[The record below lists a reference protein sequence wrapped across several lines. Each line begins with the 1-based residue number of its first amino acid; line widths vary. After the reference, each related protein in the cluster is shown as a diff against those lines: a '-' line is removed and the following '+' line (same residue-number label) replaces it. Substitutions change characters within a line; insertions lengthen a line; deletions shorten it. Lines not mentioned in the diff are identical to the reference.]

1 MSKTKTIT
9 KLVPPDGGWGWI
21 VLFGSAVTIVFN
33 QAMFSQ
39 FSLLYG
45 DKLKDMGHRTTGAA
59 MVMSVMLCVINFGGP
74 FVGVLVKLKSPRFV
88 CVTGSLICATGIFL
102 SSFSTNIVHL
112 SLSYG
117 VVFGVG
123 LGFIQNASFVAINS
137 YFKLKKSIAVGIA
150 MTGTGIG
157 QALMPHV
164 VEYSLDKFGFK
175 GACWLLSALCLHGV
189 CGGMLMQPVKWHMK
203 KIEEEVVI
211 EEEKIEM
218 NKSQTD
224 IKDDRPAIMFTKD
237 RNNECKSQLLE
248 KISVNGFSD
257 DFKAGSLNEST
268 KLKKTA
274 LERIYELFDIY
285 LLSSPRFINVIIGV
299 GLTAIS
305 IQNFSMLFPFFLL
318 NIGMSR
324 NETATCMSAVALADI
339 FGRLIVPQVQVR
351 LKLTTRLTLFLTAI
365 WILITRQILAYQT
378 DLTSLLVLS
387 ALYGIGRSMVI
398 VARNLTITEHC
409 RADQVPSAVGLSM
422 LCSGIISPPIG
433 YFLGWIR
440 DYTEDYIACIS
451 AQNALLILFLI
462 IWLPDMLLL
471 YYTKKKG
478 NAEDV

>member
-1 MSKTKTIT
+1 MSKTKTVI
-9 KLVPPDGGWGWI
+9 KLVPPDGGWGWM
-21 VLFGSAVTIVFN
+21 VLFGSAVTNVFN

-45 DKLKDMGHRTTGAA
+45 DKLKEMGHRTTGAA

-88 CVTGSLICATGIFL
+88 CVTGSVICGLGIFL

-164 VEYSLDKFGFK
+164 VEYSLDKFGFS

-189 CGGMLMQPVKWHMK
+189 CGSMLMQPVDWHMK
-203 KIEEEVVI
+203 KIEEKVII
-211 EEEKIEM
+211 EEEEIEM
-218 NKSQTD
+218 IKCQKD
-224 IKDDRPAIMFTKD
+224 VKDDKSATIFTKT
-237 RNNECKSQLLE
+237 SQFLR
-248 KISVNGFSD
+248 KKSVNGFSD
-257 DFKAGSLNEST
+257 DFKKGSLNKTPE
-268 KLKKTA
+268 LKKTA
-274 LERIYELFDIY
+274 LERIYELFDIS
-285 LLSSPRFINVIIGV
+285 LLSSPRFINVIIGI
-299 GLTAIS
+299 GLTYIS
-305 IQNFSMLFPFFLL
+305 IQNFGMLFPFFLL
-318 NIGMSR
+318 NIGISR

-351 LKLTTRLTLFLTAI
+351 LKLTARLTLFLTCI
-365 WILITRQILAYQT
+365 WIIITRQILAYQT
-378 DLTSLLVLS
+378 DLTSILVLS

-409 RADQVPSAVGLSM
+409 RVDQVPSAVGLGM
-422 LCSGIISPPIG
+422 LCLGVISPPIG

-451 AQNALLILFLI
+451 AQNGLLILFLI
-462 IWLPDMLLL
+462 IWLPDMLLQ
-471 YYTKKKG
+471 YYKKKKLD
-478 NAEDV
+478 AEDV

>member
-1 MSKTKTIT
+1 MSKTKTVI
-9 KLVPPDGGWGWI
+9 KLVPPDGGWGWM
-21 VLFGSAVTIVFN
+21 VLLGSAVTNIFN

-45 DKLKDMGHRTTGAA
+45 DKLQEMGHRTTGAA
-59 MVMSVMLCVINFGGP
+59 MVLSVMLCVINFGGP

-88 CVTGSLICATGIFL
+88 CVTGSVICASGIFL

-157 QALMPHV
+157 QAIMPHV
-164 VEYSLDKFGFK
+164 VQYSLDKFGFS

-189 CGGMLMQPVKWHMK
+189 CGTLLMQPVEWHMK
-203 KIEEEVVI
+203 KIEEEVLI

-218 NKSQTD
+218 NKCQTD
-224 IKDDRPAIMFTKD
+224 IEDDQPAKMFTKD
-237 RNNECKSQLLE
+237 NSQLKKRSTL
-248 KISVNGFSD
+248 NGFSD
-257 DFKAGSLNEST
+257 DFKTGSLNKTPE
-268 KLKKTA
+268 LKKNA
-274 LERIYELFDIY
+274 LERIYELFDIS
-285 LLSSPRFINVIIGV
+285 LLSSPRFINVIIGI
-299 GLTAIS
+299 GLTYIS
-305 IQNFSMLFPFFLL
+305 IQNFGMLFPFFLL

-351 LKLTTRLTLFLTAI
+351 LKLTARLTLFLTCI
-365 WILITRQILAYQT
+365 WIIITRQMLAYQT
-378 DLTSLLVLS
+378 DLTSILVLS

-409 RADQVPSAVGLSM
+409 RVDQVPSAVGLGM
-422 LCSGIISPPIG
+422 LCLGIISPPIG

-462 IWLPDMLLL
+462 IWLPDMLLQ
-471 YYTKKKG
+471 YYKKKKS

>member
-21 VLFGSAVTIVFN
+21 VLFGSAVTNVFN
-33 QAMFSQ
+33 QAVFSQ

-45 DKLKDMGHRTTGAA
+45 DKLKEMGHRTTGAA
-59 MVMSVMLCVINFGGP
+59 MVMSVMLCVVNLGGP

-117 VVFGVG
+117 VVFGLG
-123 LGFIQNASFVAINS
+123 LGFIYNASFVAINS

-164 VEYSLDKFGFK
+164 VEYSLDIFGFR
-175 GACWLLSALCLHGV
+175 GACWFLSALCLHGV

-257 DFKAGSLNEST
+257 DFKA
-268 KLKKTA
+268 
-274 LERIYELFDIY
+274 
-285 LLSSPRFINVIIGV
+285 V
-299 GLTAIS
+299 
-305 IQNFSMLFPFFLL
+305 
-318 NIGMSR
+318 
-324 NETATCMSAVALADI
+324 
-339 FGRLIVPQVQVR
+339 
-351 LKLTTRLTLFLTAI
+351 
-365 WILITRQILAYQT
+365 LAYQT

-387 ALYGIGRSMVI
+387 ALYGIGRSVVI

-409 RADQVPSAVGLSM
+409 RADQVPSAVGLGM
-422 LCSGIISPPIG
+422 LCLGITSPPIG

-440 DYTEDYIACIS
+440 DYTEDYIACAGLGFI
-451 AQNALLILFLI
+451 QNASFVAINSYFKLKKSIAVGIAMTGTGIGQTLMPHVVRYLLESYGFRGACLLLSAMSLHGICGTLLIQPVEWHMKKI
-462 IWLPDMLLL
+462 EEEVVVDEKVHLLEESKNKTNYIQRDAL
-471 YYTKKKG
+471 LCRFEMMTA
-478 NAEDV
+478 NIS